1 MGASLLQALSW
12 KLLMERVSNHGT
24 ALRRDQEMEETPFFS
39 PRTMSFYLDVLIS
52 AVDIGRIGAR
62 LHPKN

>member
-24 ALRRDQEMEETPFFS
+24 ALRHDQEMEETSFF
-39 PRTMSFYLDVLIS
+39 
-52 AVDIGRIGAR
+52 R
-62 LHPKN
+62 LE